1 MKFIEDE
8 IPVDKLVVMVQKEVG
23 DRFKAQPGTKD
34 YNSLS
39 IYLNYYFKVKKVLD
53 ISRNVFMPIP
63 NVDSIVLEFAKS
75 DITYNLKN
83 KQLFF
88 KLVKDSFNQKRKT
101 LRNNLKS
108 YDLDKIESVLNKY
121 NYDLSVRAEQLPL
134 EVFVDISNNL

>member
-63 NVDSIVLEFAKS
+63 NVDSIVLEFTKS